1 MLHRKTRLACALL
14 LALLL
19 AAPAA
24 QGQGKVTS
32 PKEQFGF
39 NVGDDYQ
46 LVNYT
51 QLTAYWNK
59 LAQESPRMKLVEIGK
74 TAEGRPMIM
83 AIITSPENHK
93 KLDRYK
99 EISARLAH
107 AEGLTDDQARAL
119 AAEGKAVVWIDGGL
133 HATEILGSQQLIE
146 LVYRMVND
154 NDAETLRFLNDVIL
168 LATPVNPDGLEL
180 VANWYMRESDPARRT
195 MGGLPVLYHKYVG
208 HDDNRDSYMINMPE
222 TEADSRVF
230 YQEWFPQIMY
240 NHHQSGPAGTVLFA
254 PPFRDPFN
262 YNFDPLVPIELDL
275 VAASMHTRFIQEN
288 KPGATMRTGASY
300 STWWNGGLRT
310 TVYFHNMIGIL
321 TEAIGNPTPMQIPFV
336 PDRQLPKGDYPFP
349 IAPQQTWHFR
359 QSIEY
364 SITAD
369 KAILDIASRHREQFL
384 FNIYRMG
391 KNQIDKGS
399 RDTWTMHPKA
409 IAAVQAAIAQ
419 DAGQAQGAAP
429 AAGGRG
435 GGGGRGGAQTAAG
448 RGGAPAAAGAA
459 GAAQAPGGRA
469 GRGGVDLKYWAALHK
484 PEDRDARG
492 YILPSDQPDFAT
504 ATKFVNT
511 LIKAG
516 ITWQRATG
524 AFQVGGKTY
533 PAGSYIVKT
542 NQAFRA
548 HVIDMFEPQ
557 DHPNDFAYP
566 GGPPRPPYDSAGWT
580 LAFQMGIRFDRV
592 LDTFDG
598 PFETI
603 SGFAKVPPGKVVQA
617 KATTGYLLTHQMND
631 SFVAMNQLL
640 KASKEEAFFLKEPLS
655 ANGKTYPAG
664 TIYIPSKPTTAASLQ
679 KLTDL
684 GLTFEGVTM
693 KPASEMLKL
702 RAVRVG
708 LYDRYGGSMPSGW
721 VRWLLEQFQFQ
732 YEQVFPPALDAGNLA
747 AKFDVLIFMDGI
759 PATDRQPQ
767 SFGGG
772 EGGPGG
778 VPANVP
784 EQYKDRVGSVTVA
797 KTIPQLRKF
806 VEDGGTIIAVGTSAM
821 SLATNF
827 NLPIADH
834 MVERTPNAPDRR
846 LPQEK
851 FYCPGSILQAAVDTS
866 IPVAWGLGDNVDV
879 FFNNSPV
886 FDLTPD
892 AALKGTRAVAWYASA
907 APLRS
912 GWAWGQN
919 YLEEGVAAVDASV
932 GKGHVYLFGP
942 EITFR
947 GQPHGTFKFLF
958 NGIYLSVARPGKP
971 GQAGKTTN

>member
-1 MLHRKTRLACALL
+1 MLHSKTRLACALL
-14 LALLL
+14 LALVL
-19 AAPAA
+19 ASPAM

-39 NVGDDYQ
+39 NIGDDYQ

-59 LAQESPRMKLVEIGK
+59 LAQQSPRIKIVDIGK

-93 KLDRYK
+93 NLDRYR

-133 HATEILGSQQLIE
+133 HATEILGSQQLVE

-154 NDAETLRFLNDVIL
+154 SDPETLRFLNDVIL
-168 LATPVNPDGLEL
+168 LAVPVNPDGLEL
-180 VANWYMRESDPARRT
+180 VANWYMRESDPKRRT

-222 TEADSRVF
+222 TEADSRVM
-230 YQEWFPQIMY
+230 YQQWFPQIMY

-262 YNFDPLVPIELDL
+262 YNFDPLVPMELDL
-275 VAASMHTRFIQEN
+275 VSASIHTRFVQEN
-288 KPGATMRTGASY
+288 KPGATMRSGSSY

-321 TEAIGNPTPMQIPFV
+321 TEAIGNPTPQQIPFI
-336 PDRQLPKGDYPFP
+336 PDRQLPKQDYPFP
-349 IAPQQTWHFR
+349 VAPQQTWHFR

-369 KAILDIASRHREQFL
+369 KAILDVASRHREQFL
-384 FNIYRMG
+384 FNIYRMA
-391 KNQIDKGS
+391 KNQIEKGS
-399 RDTWTMHPKA
+399 RDTWTIHPKA
-409 IAAVQAAIAQ
+409 IAALQAVVAQ
-419 DAGQAQGAAP
+419 DAAQAQGGAAT
-429 AAGGRG
+429 AGGRG
-435 GGGGRGGAQTAAG
+435 G
-448 RGGAPAAAGAA
+448 RGGAPAAAAPQAA
-459 GAAQAPGGRA
+459 G
-469 GRGGVDLKYWAALHK
+469 GRGGRGGGVDMKYWAALHT
-484 PEDRDARG
+484 PEDRDPRG
-492 YILPSDQPDFAT
+492 FILPSDQPDFAT

-516 ITWQRATG
+516 ITWYRATSPFTV
-524 AFQVGGKTY
+524 AGKNY
-533 PAGSYIVKT
+533 PAGSYVVKT
-542 NQAFRA
+542 AQAFRA
-548 HVIDMFEPQ
+548 HVMDMFEPQ
-557 DHPNDFAYP
+557 DHPNDFEYP
-566 GGPPRPPYDSAGWT
+566 GGPPRRPYDSAGWT
-580 LAFQMGIRFDRV
+580 LAFQMGIRFDRI
-592 LDTFDG
+592 LDGFDG
-598 PFETI
+598 PFEKI
-603 SGFAKVPPGKVVQA
+603 DGFAKVPAGKVVQA

-631 SFVAMNQLL
+631 SFIALNQLL
-640 KASKEEAFFLKEPLS
+640 KGGKEEVFFLNAPLS
-655 ANGKTYPAG
+655 TGGKTYPAG
-664 TIYIPSKPTTAASLQ
+664 TIYILSKPTTAAALQ

-684 GLTFEGVTM
+684 GLTFDALAV
-693 KPASEMLKL
+693 KPTSDMLKL
-702 RAVRVG
+702 RLPRVG

-721 VRWLLEQFQFQ
+721 VRWMLEQFQFP

-747 AKFDVLIFMDGI
+747 AKYDVLIFMDGI
-759 PATDRQPQ
+759 PASAGERQ

-784 EQYKDRVGSVTVA
+784 PEYQNRVGTITVA
-797 KTIPQLRKF
+797 RTIPQLKKF
-806 VEDGGTIIAVGTSAM
+806 VEDGGTIVAVGASAM
-821 SLATNF
+821 NLATTL
-827 NLPIADH
+827 NLPVADH
-834 MVERTPNAPDRR
+834 MVERSPNAPDRR
-846 LPQEK
+846 LPGEK
-851 FYCPGSILQAAVDTS
+851 FYCPGSVLQAAVDNT
-866 IPVAWGLGDNVDV
+866 IPVAWGLDDKVDV

-892 AALKGTRAVAWYASA
+892 AAAKGTRAVAWYASA

-919 YLEEGVAAVDASV
+919 YLEDGVAAIDASV

-947 GQPHGTFKFLF
+947 AQPHGTFKFLF
-958 NGIYLSVARPGKP
+958 NGIYLSVAKPGRPG
-971 GQAGKTTN
+971 QTAKTTN